1 MNETIIKEIAIELNV
16 QDKQVLET
24 LNMLQ
29 NGDTIPFIARY
40 RKEKTG
46 GLTEEQI
53 KMFEEDVKNNVQID
67 LKKYID
73 NKEDK
78 YDNNIS
84 KTTLKLSNTIGET
97 VEGILNFV
105 FGKLENAMNG

>member
-1 MNETIIKEIAIELNV
+1 MKNNFFRIMALTVFLIFLALYYSSNAGLIDYQAKN
-16 QDKQVLET
+16 
-24 LNMLQ
+24 
-29 NGDTIPFIARY
+29 
-40 RKEKTG
+40 KTS
-46 GLTEEQI
+46 LTEEQI

-67 LKKYID
+67 LKKYLD
-73 NKEDK
+73 NKEDR

-97 VEGILNFV
+97 IDGILNFV

>member
-1 MNETIIKEIAIELNV
+1 MKNNFFRIMALTVFLIFLALYYSSNAGLI
-16 QDKQVLET
+16 D
-24 LNMLQ
+24 
-29 NGDTIPFIARY
+29 Y
-40 RKEKTG
+40 RAKNKTS
-46 GLTEEQI
+46 LTEEQI

-73 NKEDK
+73 NKEDR

-97 VEGILNFV
+97 IDGILNFV

>member
-1 MNETIIKEIAIELNV
+1 MKNNFFRIM
-16 QDKQVLET
+16 VLT
-24 LNMLQ
+24 VFLIFLALYYSSNAGLIDYQ
-29 NGDTIPFIARY
+29 AKN
-40 RKEKTG
+40 KTS
-46 GLTEEQI
+46 LTEEQI

-67 LKKYID
+67 LKKYVD
-73 NKEDK
+73 NKEDR

>member
-1 MNETIIKEIAIELNV
+1 MKNNFFRIMALTVFLIFLALYYSSNAGLIDYQAKN
-16 QDKQVLET
+16 
-24 LNMLQ
+24 
-29 NGDTIPFIARY
+29 
-40 RKEKTG
+40 KTS
-46 GLTEEQI
+46 LTEEQI
-53 KMFEEDVKNNVQID
+53 KMFEEDVKNNAQID

>member
-1 MNETIIKEIAIELNV
+1 MTNNFFRIMALTVFLIFLALYYSSNAGLIDYQAKN
-16 QDKQVLET
+16 
-24 LNMLQ
+24 
-29 NGDTIPFIARY
+29 
-40 RKEKTG
+40 KTS
-46 GLTEEQI
+46 LTEEQI

>member
-1 MNETIIKEIAIELNV
+1 MKNNFLRIMALTVFLIFLALYYSSNAGLIDYQAKNKNV
-16 QDKQVLET
+16 
-24 LNMLQ
+24 
-29 NGDTIPFIARY
+29 
-40 RKEKTG
+40 
-46 GLTEEQI
+46 LTEEQI

-67 LKKYID
+67 LRKYSD

-97 VEGILNFV
+97 VEGVLNFM
-105 FGKLENAMNG
+105 FGKLEGAMNR

>member
-1 MNETIIKEIAIELNV
+1 MKNNFFRIM
-16 QDKQVLET
+16 T
-24 LNMLQ
+24 LTVFLIFLALYYSSNAGLIDYQ
-29 NGDTIPFIARY
+29 AKNKAS
-40 RKEKTG
+40 
-46 GLTEEQI
+46 LTEEQI

-73 NKEDK
+73 NKEDR

>member
-1 MNETIIKEIAIELNV
+1 MKNNFFRIM
-16 QDKQVLET
+16 T
-24 LNMLQ
+24 LTVFLIFLALYYSSNAGLIDYQ
-29 NGDTIPFIARY
+29 AKN
-40 RKEKTG
+40 KTS
-46 GLTEEQI
+46 LTEEQI

-73 NKEDK
+73 NKEDR

-97 VEGILNFV
+97 VENILNFM
-105 FGKLENAMNG
+105 FGKLESAMNG

>member
-1 MNETIIKEIAIELNV
+1 MKNNFFRIM
-16 QDKQVLET
+16 VLT
-24 LNMLQ
+24 VFLIFLALYYSSNAGLIDYQ
-29 NGDTIPFIARY
+29 AKN
-40 RKEKTG
+40 KTS
-46 GLTEEQI
+46 LTEEQI

>member
-1 MNETIIKEIAIELNV
+1 MKNNFFRIMALTVFLIFLALYYSSNAGLIDYQAKN
-16 QDKQVLET
+16 
-24 LNMLQ
+24 
-29 NGDTIPFIARY
+29 
-40 RKEKTG
+40 KTS
-46 GLTEEQI
+46 LTEEQI

-67 LKKYID
+67 LKKYVD
-73 NKEDK
+73 NKEDR

-97 VEGILNFV
+97 IDGILNFV

>member
-1 MNETIIKEIAIELNV
+1 MKNNFFRIM
-16 QDKQVLET
+16 VLT
-24 LNMLQ
+24 VFLIFLALYYSSNAGLIDYQ
-29 NGDTIPFIARY
+29 AKN
-40 RKEKTG
+40 KTS
-46 GLTEEQI
+46 LTEEQI

-84 KTTLKLSNTIGET
+84 KTTLKLSNTIGES